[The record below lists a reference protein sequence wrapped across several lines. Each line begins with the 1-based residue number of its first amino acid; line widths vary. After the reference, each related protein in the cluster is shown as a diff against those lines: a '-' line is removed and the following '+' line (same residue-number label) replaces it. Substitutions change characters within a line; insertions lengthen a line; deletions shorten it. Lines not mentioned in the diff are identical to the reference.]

1 MELTQSQ
8 LLQYALDNG
17 MIDIDT
23 IQTRIEM
30 NERKK
35 YLEQHEFTK
44 WKGSDGKY
52 HTYVPDMMN
61 ERGRKEIKRSSI
73 ESLDDAIIKHY
84 KEQEEVIR
92 VEEVFYMWLKSKL
105 DYGEIEK
112 QTYDRYENV
121 FVKYLKNSELETC
134 QASRI

>member
-1 MELTQSQ
+1 MELTENQ
-8 LLQYALDNG
+8 LLNYALENG
-17 MIDIDT
+17 MIDLDT
-23 IQTRIEM
+23 IQTKIEM

-92 VEEVFYMWLKSKL
+92 VKEVLF
-105 DYGEIEK
+105 
-112 QTYDRYENV
+112 NV
-121 FVKYLKNSELETC
+121 MAGFFSGATGSPPSPVLSSPSEPPL
-134 QASRI
+134 